1 MTSELAET
9 NANRRQA
16 VAQQIRA
23 GVPWG
28 AFIECAGENPATFD
42 PKTVGEKQPNYEQR
56 RQAASAICERCA
68 VIEQCLEEAYKFKD
82 VDTFRGG
89 LTGDERRSEAKRR
102 RGAAIRRLHAN
113 KT

>member
-9 NANRRQA
+9 DANRQQA

-28 AFIECAGENPATFD
+28 VFIECAYKDPTTFD
-42 PKTVGEKQPNYEQR
+42 PKNTGEKQDHYEQR
-56 RQAASAICERCA
+56 RQAASAICVRCA
-68 VIEQCLEEAYKFKD
+68 VIDQCLEEAYKFKD

-89 LTGDERRSEAKRR
+89 LTGDERRINAKQRQ
-102 RGAAIRRLHAN
+102 GAAVRRLLAN
-113 KT
+113 KI